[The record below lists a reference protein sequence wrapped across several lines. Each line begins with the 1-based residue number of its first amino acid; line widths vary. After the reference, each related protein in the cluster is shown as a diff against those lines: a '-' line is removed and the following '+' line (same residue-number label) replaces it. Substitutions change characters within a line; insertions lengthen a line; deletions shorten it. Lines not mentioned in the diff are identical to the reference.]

1 MNSLARPGGNITGV
15 VFQQLGLAQKQVDL
29 LMQAFQGKTR
39 LAALYDA
46 QTFDQF
52 TAAEQSARSLKG
64 PTYRRLP
71 GANDKCLL
79 KSFLNVGNKF
89 LVA

>member
-1 MNSLARPGGNITGV
+1 
-15 VFQQLGLAQKQVDL
+15 
-29 LMQAFQGKTR
+29 

-89 LVA
+89 HRLLAQGDLTAWLGW